1 MSPHIT
7 FYKNYFNLQNAT
19 FSRIE
24 HEDTAVALVYK
35 IIQPDGTQL
44 ILKICSR
51 PQDYY
56 RECYFLHFFANK
68 IPVPRVIQT
77 CEPRS
82 EIPGAL
88 LMECLPGSVLKV
100 ADITKSLA
108 YTMGSFLAKIHQNR
122 TTGYGNLISPDTLIG
137 DPTLY
142 FSQKFEER
150 FSECSNHLPKILLD
164 KCLHYYQQ
172 HLNLLEKVDGP
183 CIIHGDFRPGNI
195 VASQDEIQGII
206 DWSSARGGFAEEDFC
221 IMEHGPWATNSG
233 SKETFFAGYS
243 SIRALPDYQTIM
255 PLLRM
260 SRALDIIGFTLKRN
274 SWQNTHKELYDFN
287 HQFLENYF
295 EKL

>member
-1 MSPHIT
+1 MTAHIT
-7 FYKNYFNLQNAT
+7 FYKNYFRLQNAT

-122 TTGYGNLISPDTLIG
+122 TTGYANLFNPKTLIS
-137 DPTLY
+137 DPKVY

-150 FSECSNHLPKILLD
+150 FSECKDHLPRTLLD
-164 KCLHYYQQ
+164 QCMRYYKE
-172 HLNLLEKVDGP
+172 HINLLEKVDGP

-195 VASQDEIQGII
+195 LACEDKLQGII
-206 DWSSARGGFAEEDFC
+206 DWSSARSGFAEEDFC
-221 IMEHGPWATNSG
+221 IMEHAQW
-233 SKETFFAGYS
+233 SKNPRHKIDFHAGYS
-243 SIRALPDYQTIM
+243 NIRPVPLYQTIM
-255 PLLRM
+255 PLLRI

-274 SWQNTHKELYDFN
+274 SWQNTHKELYWLN
-287 HQFLENYF
+287 LHFLEIFFGN
-295 EKL
+295 